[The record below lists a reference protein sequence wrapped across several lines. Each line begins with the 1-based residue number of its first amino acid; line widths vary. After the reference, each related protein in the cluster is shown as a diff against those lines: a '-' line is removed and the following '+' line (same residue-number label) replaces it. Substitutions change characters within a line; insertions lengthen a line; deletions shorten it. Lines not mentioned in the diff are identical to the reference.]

1 MSQVRRVVALFLPP
15 TDRRKLTVWVLVQVV
30 VIGFFFLI
38 RSATGID
45 TVPTDL
51 PNVAESTA
59 PAGSA
64 TGWDVPPVPTVG
76 AIPVPTVGQMPTST
90 VPVAT
95 VPVSVPM
102 PTVPPTVSAT
112 QQTVAPVDSLGNDV
126 ATGMAPCEQE
136 DSSTAGAWFPCVWRN
151 YSGPVER
158 IEYTYSGAVVFY
170 TGGAVELRPIFFG
183 ADGQVIAADWLAQGD
198 YADCYGPCPV
208 ADGDATHLYGPE
220 CAAEDEIGCVFLD
233 GANDSAVPN
242 ESTPFQSCVSVD
254 RETLIP
260 ATAVGAGEPEAISD
274 PSLIVADPIV
284 CPVGAAD

>member
-1 MSQVRRVVALFLPP
+1 MELVPTRRGFVA
-15 TDRRKLTVWVLVQVV
+15 VAVAAVLVAMM
-30 VIGFFFLI
+30 FLAT
-38 RSATGID
+38 RAATGID
-45 TVPTDL
+45 RVPVDL

-76 AIPVPTVGQMPTST
+76 VIPVPTVEQAPTST

-112 QQTVAPVDSLGNDV
+112 QQTVAPVDSLGNDA

-136 DSSTAGAWFPCVWRN
+136 DSATDGAWFPCVWHN
-151 YSGPVER
+151 YSGPIER
-158 IEYTYSGAVVFY
+158 IEFTFSGALTYFAD
-170 TGGAVELRPIFFG
+170 GSVEIGPIYFD

-198 YADCYGPCPV
+198 YADCYGPCPI
-208 ADGDATHLYGPE
+208 ADTDVTHLVGPE
-220 CAAEDEIGCVFLD
+220 CTTEDEIGCVFLD

-242 ESTPFQSCVSVD
+242 EATPSQSCVSVD